1 MTIVG
6 GLEIRGIGK
15 FNGTS
20 TMRRVGSP
28 HPESCKVGS
37 RMGFRRRSKLG
48 FAFILK
54 SHLLR

>member
-28 HPESCKVGS
+28 HPESCKVEGN
-37 RMGFRRRSKLG
+37 
-48 FAFILK
+48 
-54 SHLLR
+54 